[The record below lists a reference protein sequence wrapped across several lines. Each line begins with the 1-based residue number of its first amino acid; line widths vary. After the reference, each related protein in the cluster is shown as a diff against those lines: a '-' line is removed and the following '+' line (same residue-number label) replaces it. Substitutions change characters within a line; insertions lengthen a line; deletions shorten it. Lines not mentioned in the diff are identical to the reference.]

1 MGFIQYE
8 KDLCLYCICVAEGM
22 AIIAAFVDDL
32 LFFTNNKQMIPPIK
46 DCLFKK
52 FSMKTLDQSLNVLG

>member
-1 MGFIQYE
+1 M
-8 KDLCLYCICVAEGM
+8 V
-22 AIIAAFVDDL
+22 IIAVFVDDL